1 MRELEAQLAACFLGP
16 VTVRVGELSASVEA
30 LPLEERE
37 VSRGFAPKRQR
48 EFATGRTL
56 ARRALAAMGQP
67 EVAIPIGPH
76 RAPVWPEGVVGSI
89 SHTSELCAVVLA
101 SRLDF
106 SSVGLDLEHQD
117 AADEETW
124 SGILTASE
132 RQVVEARPAEER
144 RRLATLL
151 LSAKECFHK
160 LQNPLTKVMLDFLE
174 VEIELSQADELEA
187 GGFRVR
193 VEARAPLLLPVRPEG
208 RFFHARGHVWTALGL
223 WPSAG

>member
-37 VSRGFAPKRQR
+37 ISRGFAPKRQR

-67 EVAIPIGPH
+67 EVAIPIGPD

-89 SHTSELCAVVLA
+89 SHTSTLCAVVLA
-101 SRLDF
+101 SRLDLR
-106 SSVGLDLEHQD
+106 GLGVDLEHED

-132 RQVVEARPAEER
+132 LILVEARPPSAAAFLAEESHP
-144 RRLATLL
+144 TL
-151 LSAKECFHK
+151 
-160 LQNPLTKVMLDFLE
+160 
-174 VEIELSQADELEA
+174 
-187 GGFRVR
+187 
-193 VEARAPLLLPVRPEG
+193 EG
-208 RFFHARGHVWTALGL
+208 VSRTLIYN
-223 WPSAG
+223 